1 MNGGIRV
8 GRVAGVDVVADL
20 SVFGIA
26 ALVAWLV
33 VVDLRVSLGP
43 VSAGGTV
50 PAVVVV
56 VVGYLASLTAHELSH
71 AVVARRRGL
80 EVRGIHLFVFGGST
94 VVDPDAEHP
103 ADELAVAAAG
113 PLMSLV
119 AAAVFAGAAA
129 VAAPWPTIGRAF
141 ELLAVMNLAIGV
153 VNLLPGFPLDG
164 GRVLRSFLWARSG
177 DRARATDLAIRFGRI
192 LGLMLVGA
200 GVYTLIA
207 GRLPVGALGALVGWF
222 LTRSAD
228 AAGRRERLLARV
240 DGLTALDVMRP
251 VSASVPGSMTVARML
266 DLYGVGPRLRSLP
279 VEVDGRAVGL
289 VGEREVAGLP
299 PDRRPTT
306 SVASVMSEI
315 GPADVVDP
323 GMPLDELLGRP
334 AGRTGRAVVVDDGEV
349 VGIIEGPDL
358 GEVFDGS

>member
-1 MNGGIRV
+1 VNGGIRV
-8 GRVAGVDVVADL
+8 GRIAGVEIVADP

-33 VVDLRVSLGP
+33 VVDLRVSFGL
-43 VSAGGTV
+43 AGAAGAV

-56 VVGYLASLTAHELSH
+56 VAGYLTSLAVHELSH

-80 EVRGIHLFVFGGST
+80 GVRGIRLLVFGGST
-94 VVDPDAEHP
+94 VVDPGAEHP
-103 ADELAVAAAG
+103 GDELAVAAAG
-113 PLMSLV
+113 PLSSLLV
-119 AAAVFAGAAA
+119 AVVFAGVGA
-129 VAAPWPTIGRAF
+129 VTAPWPTIGRAF

-177 DRARATDLAIRFGRI
+177 DRERATDRAIRFGRI
-192 LGLMLVGA
+192 LGLMFVGA
-200 GVYTLIA
+200 GVYTLLA

-222 LTRSAD
+222 LARSAD
-228 AAGRRERLLARV
+228 AAGRRERLAARV

-251 VSASVPGSMTVARML
+251 VSESVPGSMTVARML
-266 DLYGVGPRLRSLP
+266 DLYGFGSRLRSLP
-279 VEVDGRAVGL
+279 VEVGGRAVGL

-299 PDRRPTT
+299 PDRRRTT
-306 SVASVMSEI
+306 PVASVMTEI

-323 GMPLDELLGRP
+323 GMPLGELLGRP
-334 AGRTGRAVVVDDGEV
+334 AGRTGRAVVVDGGEV
-349 VGIIEGPDL
+349 VGIIEGVDL
-358 GEVFDGS
+358 GRVFDGS